1 MRGVFKISPEDAA
14 DFAALNLKAR
24 AIISAGAFGAQA
36 AVSADKL
43 RARAAVL
50 AGSILAATLAL
61 AMPAGATETGEAAT
75 KHAAPDK
82 ICLQKTSYKTEGGA
96 VPRYEYE
103 VSQNYDA
110 KARRLEKIYK
120 KSGEEGTSVSKSFSK
135 FDESGEREIENI
147 EYDWDANTN
156 KFRETAMSK
165 QEIAADGSK
174 IYFSLQSKDGKPYE
188 GEKAVEKR
196 EGKTEIL
203 QNFTLKK
210 GRWTPTH
217 LTKRIVDENDRNN
230 FVSTYEWNA
239 KAKKWAPYEKSI
251 YHYNGD
257 AYAGSEGYAWR
268 GKWVPLTKHTV
279 FTAADGT
286 RSEINFIWKDDT
298 WQRDEKILRKIEP
311 KYRRFS
317 ELRSRWDAAKNE
329 WREYY
334 KNVHEETEEG
344 RLLCEQTVLWREE
357 LQRWEVVFENEF
369 SYDAR
374 GNVIKNRAA
383 SDGKQYEYIYDYDEA
398 GNNISIIL
406 REPDESG
413 KWHETQRTQNVFEP
427 EILAHDVLDRGFIGD
442 YIAAGENAIKSSK
455 QYFLKDGEFKLNET
469 REWFYGKC
477 EPSRE

>member
-14 DFAALNLKAR
+14 DFTAANLKAR
-24 AIISAGAFGAQA
+24 AIISAGAF
-36 AVSADKL
+36 
-43 RARAAVL
+43 RARAAVNSRARTAVL

-61 AMPAGATETGEAAT
+61 AVPAGATEASEAAT
-75 KHAAPDK
+75 KYTARDK

-110 KARRLEKIYK
+110 KTRRLEKIYK
-120 KSGEEGTSVSKSFSK
+120 KSGEEEVSVSKSFSK
-135 FDESGEREIENI
+135 FDESGEREIENV
-147 EYDWDANTN
+147 EYDWDADTN
-156 KFRETAMSK
+156 KLRETAMSK
-165 QEIAADGSK
+165 QEIAKDGSK

-188 GEKAVEKR
+188 GEKVVEKR

-210 GRWTPTH
+210 GRWTPTY
-217 LTKRIVDENDRNN
+217 LTKRIVDDNYKST
-230 FVSTYEWNA
+230 FVAIYEWDA
-239 KAKKWAPYEKSI
+239 KAKKWMPYEKSI

-257 AYAGSEGYAWR
+257 VYAGSEGYAWR

-286 RSEINFIWKDDT
+286 RSEINFIWKDGT

-311 KYRRFS
+311 KHRRFS

-344 RLLCEQTVLWREE
+344 RPLHEQTVLWREE
-357 LQRWEVVFENEF
+357 LQCWEVVFENEF

-398 GNNISIIL
+398 GNNISITL

-413 KWHETQRTQNVFEP
+413 KWHETQRTQNVFERG
-427 EILAHDVLDRGFIGD
+427 ILAYDVLDRGFIGD
-442 YIAAGENAIKSSK
+442 YIAAGKNAIKSSK

-469 REWFYGKC
+469 REWIYGKC
-477 EPSRE
+477 GPQ

>member
-1 MRGVFKISPEDAA
+1 MRGIFKISPEGAA
-14 DFAALNLKAR
+14 DFAAANLKAR
-24 AIISAGAFGAQA
+24 AIVSAGAFVAQA
-36 AVSADKL
+36 AVLADKL
-43 RARAAVL
+43 RVLAAVL
-50 AGSILAATLAL
+50 ASSVLAATLAL
-61 AMPAGATETGEAAT
+61 AMPAGATETDAAAA

-110 KARRLEKIYK
+110 KTRRLEKIYK
-120 KSGEEGTSVSKSFSK
+120 KSSEEGVSVSKSFSK
-135 FDESGEREIENI
+135 FDESGEREIENV

-156 KFRETAMSK
+156 KLRETAMSK
-165 QEIAADGSK
+165 QEVAADGSK
-174 IYFSLQSKDGKPYE
+174 IYFSLQSKDDKPYD

-210 GRWTPTH
+210 GRWMPTH

-230 FVSTYEWNA
+230 FVATYEWNA
-239 KAKKWAPYEKSI
+239 KAKKWMPYEKSI

-257 AYAGSEGYAWR
+257 VYAGSEGYAWR

-286 RSEINFIWKDDT
+286 RSEINFIWKDGI
-298 WQRDEKILRKIEP
+298 WQRDEKALYKIEP
-311 KYRRFS
+311 KHRRFS

-329 WREYY
+329 WRGYY

-344 RLLCEQTVLWREE
+344 RLLREQTVLWREE

-369 SYDAR
+369 NYDAR

-383 SDGKQYEYIYDYDEA
+383 SDGKQYEYVYGYDEA
-398 GNNISIIL
+398 GNNISITL

-413 KWHETQRTQNVFEP
+413 KWHETQRTQNVFEQG
-427 EILAHDVLDRGFIGD
+427 ILAHDVLDRGFIGD

-477 EPSRE
+477 EP

>member
-1 MRGVFKISPEDAA
+1 MRGVFKISPEEDAA
-14 DFAALNLKAR
+14 NFAALNLKAR
-24 AIISAGAFGAQA
+24 AIISAGAFGVRTA
-36 AVSADKL
+36 ALADKL
-43 RARAAVL
+43 RVRATVL

-61 AMPAGATETGEAAT
+61 AMPAGATETGETAA

-110 KARRLEKIYK
+110 KTRRLEKIYK
-120 KSGEEGTSVSKSFSK
+120 KSSEEGASVSKSFSK

-156 KFRETAMSK
+156 KFRETAISK
-165 QEIAADGSK
+165 QEIAKDGSK
-174 IYFSLQSKDGKPYE
+174 IYFSLQSKDGKLYE

-230 FVSTYEWNA
+230 FVATYEWNA
-239 KAKKWAPYEKSI
+239 KAKKWTPYEKSI

-257 AYAGSEGYAWR
+257 VYAGSEGYAWR
-268 GKWVPLTKHTV
+268 GKWVPFTKHTV

-286 RSEINFIWKDDT
+286 RSEINFAWRDGA
-298 WQRDEKILRKIEP
+298 WGRDEKILRKIEP

-317 ELRSRWDAAKNE
+317 ELRSCWDAAKNE

-344 RLLCEQTVLWREE
+344 RPLRERTVLWREE
-357 LQRWEVVFENEF
+357 SQRWEVVFENEF

-398 GNNISIIL
+398 GNNISITL

-413 KWHETQRTQNVFEP
+413 KWHETQRTQNVFER

-469 REWFYGKC
+469 REWVYGKC
-477 EPSRE
+477 GPQ

>member
-1 MRGVFKISPEDAA
+1 
-14 DFAALNLKAR
+14 
-24 AIISAGAFGAQA
+24 
-36 AVSADKL
+36 
-43 RARAAVL
+43 
-50 AGSILAATLAL
+50 
-61 AMPAGATETGEAAT
+61 
-75 KHAAPDK
+75 
-82 ICLQKTSYKTEGGA
+82 
-96 VPRYEYE
+96 
-103 VSQNYDA
+103 
-110 KARRLEKIYK
+110 
-120 KSGEEGTSVSKSFSK
+120 
-135 FDESGEREIENI
+135 
-147 EYDWDANTN
+147 
-156 KFRETAMSK
+156 MSK
-165 QEIAADGSK
+165 QEVAADGSK
-174 IYFSLQSKDGKPYE
+174 IYFSLQSKDGKPYD

-210 GRWTPTH
+210 GRWTPTY
-217 LTKRIVDENDRNN
+217 LTKRIVDESDRNN

-239 KAKKWAPYEKSI
+239 KAKKWVPYEKSI

-286 RSEINFIWKDDT
+286 RSEINFIWRDGS
-298 WQRDEKILRKIEP
+298 WQRDEKVLRKIEP
-311 KYRRFS
+311 KYKRFS

-334 KNVHEETEEG
+334 KNVHEETEES
-344 RLLCEQTVLWREE
+344 RLLRERTELWREE
-357 LQRWEVVFENEF
+357 SQRWEVVFENEF

-374 GNVIKNRAA
+374 GNVIKNRTA

-413 KWHETQRTQNVFEP
+413 KWHETQRTQNVFERG
-427 EILAHDVLDRGFIGD
+427 ILAHDVLDRGFIGD
-442 YIAAGENAIKSSK
+442 YIAAGKNAIKSSK

-469 REWFYGKC
+469 REWVYGKC
-477 EPSRE
+477 EPQ

>member
-1 MRGVFKISPEDAA
+1 MRGFLKISPEGAA
-14 DFAALNLKAR
+14 DFAAANLKAR
-24 AIISAGAFGAQA
+24 AIISGGVF
-36 AVSADKL
+36 
-43 RARAAVL
+43 RARTTVNSRARTTVL
-50 AGSILAATLAL
+50 AGSILAATLTL

-75 KHAAPDK
+75 KHAAEDK

-110 KARRLEKIYK
+110 KTRRLEKIYR
-120 KSGEEGTSVSKSFSK
+120 KSSEEGASVSKSFSK

-147 EYDWDANTN
+147 EYDWDADTN
-156 KFRETAMSK
+156 KLRETAISK
-165 QEIAADGSK
+165 QEIAKDGSK
-174 IYFSLQSKDGKPYE
+174 IYFSLQKDGKPYE

-230 FVSTYEWNA
+230 FVATYEWNA
-239 KAKKWAPYEKSI
+239 KAKKWMPYEKSI

-257 AYAGSEGYAWR
+257 VYAGSEGYAWR

-286 RSEINFIWKDDT
+286 RSEINFAWRDGV
-298 WQRDEKILRKIEP
+298 WQRDEKALYKIEP
-311 KYRRFS
+311 KHRRFS
-317 ELRSRWDAAKNE
+317 ELRSRWDATKNE

-334 KNVHEETEEG
+334 KNVHEETEES
-344 RLLCEQTVLWREE
+344 RPLREQTVLWREE

-369 SYDAR
+369 GYDAR
-374 GNVIKNRAA
+374 GNVIKNRTA

-413 KWHETQRTQNVFEP
+413 KWHETQRTQNVFERS
-427 EILAHDVLDRGFIGD
+427 ILAHDVLDRGFIGD

-477 EPSRE
+477 EPQ

>member
-1 MRGVFKISPEDAA
+1 MRGVFKISPEGAA
-14 DFAALNLKAR
+14 DFAAVNLKAR
-24 AIISAGAFGAQA
+24 AIISADELQARAAASAGA
-36 AVSADKL
+36 L

-61 AMPAGATETGEAAT
+61 AMPAGAAETGEAA
-75 KHAAPDK
+75 ADK

-96 VPRYEYE
+96 VPHYEYE

-110 KARRLEKIYK
+110 KTRRLEKIYK
-120 KSGEEGTSVSKSFSK
+120 KSSEEGASVSKSFSK
-135 FDESGEREIENI
+135 FDESGEREIENV

-156 KFRETAMSK
+156 KFRETAISK
-165 QEIAADGSK
+165 QEIAKDGSK
-174 IYFSLQSKDGKPYE
+174 IYFSLQKDGKPYE

-217 LTKRIVDENDRNN
+217 FTKRIVDESDRNN
-230 FVSTYEWNA
+230 FVATYEWNA
-239 KAKKWAPYEKSI
+239 KAKKWVPYEKSI

-257 AYAGSEGYAWR
+257 VYAGSEGYAWR

-286 RSEINFIWKDDT
+286 RSEINFIWKDGT

-311 KYRRFS
+311 KHRRFI

-334 KNVHEETEEG
+334 KNVHEETEES
-344 RLLCEQTVLWREE
+344 RPLREQTALWREE
-357 LQRWEVVFENEF
+357 SQRWEVVFENEF

-398 GNNISIIL
+398 GNNISITL

-413 KWHETQRTQNVFEP
+413 KWRETQRTQNVFERS
-427 EILAHDVLDRGFIGD
+427 ILAHDVLDRGFIGD
-442 YIAAGENAIKSSK
+442 YIAAGKNAIKSSK

-469 REWFYGKC
+469 REWVYGKC
-477 EPSRE
+477 EPQ

>member
-24 AIISAGAFGAQA
+24 TIVSAGAFGAQT
-36 AVSADKL
+36 AVLADKL

-50 AGSILAATLAL
+50 AGSVLAATLTL
-61 AMPAGATETGEAAT
+61 AMPAGAAETGEAAA
-75 KHAAPDK
+75 KHAAANK

-110 KARRLEKIYK
+110 KTRRLEKIYR
-120 KSGEEGTSVSKSFSK
+120 KSSEEGASVSKSFSK
-135 FDESGEREIENI
+135 FDESGEREIENV
-147 EYDWDANTN
+147 EYDWDADAN
-156 KFRETAMSK
+156 KFRETAIGK
-165 QEIAADGSK
+165 QEIAKDGSK
-174 IYFSLQSKDGKPYE
+174 IYFSLQKDGKPYE

-230 FVSTYEWNA
+230 FVATYEWNA
-239 KAKKWAPYEKSI
+239 KAKKWTPYEKSI

-257 AYAGSEGYAWR
+257 VYAGYEGYAWR

-286 RSEINFIWKDDT
+286 RSEINFVWRDGA
-298 WQRDEKILRKIEP
+298 WGRDEKVLSKIEP

-329 WREYY
+329 WKEYY
-334 KNVHEETEEG
+334 KNVHEETEER
-344 RLLCEQTVLWREE
+344 RLLRERTELWREE
-357 LQRWEVVFENEF
+357 SQRWEVVFENEF

-374 GNVIKNRAA
+374 GNVIKNRGA

-398 GNNISIIL
+398 GNNISITL
-406 REPDESG
+406 RELDESG
-413 KWHETQRTQNVFEP
+413 KWHETQKTQNVFEP

-442 YIAAGENAIKSSK
+442 YIATGKNAIKSSK

-469 REWFYGKC
+469 REWVYGKC
-477 EPSRE
+477 EPQ

>member
-1 MRGVFKISPEDAA
+1 MRDVFKILPEGAA
-14 DFAALNLKAR
+14 DFTAANLKAR
-24 AIISAGAFGAQA
+24 AIISTGAFRALA
-36 AVSADKL
+36 AVNS
-43 RARAAVL
+43 RARTAVL
-50 AGSILAATLAL
+50 AGSILAATLTL

-75 KHAAPDK
+75 KYAAADK

-110 KARRLEKIYK
+110 KTRRLEKIYK
-120 KSGEEGTSVSKSFSK
+120 KSGEEGASVSKSFSK
-135 FDESGEREIENI
+135 FDESGEREIENV

-156 KFRETAMSK
+156 KLRETAINK

-230 FVSTYEWNA
+230 FVATYEWNA
-239 KAKKWAPYEKSI
+239 KAKKWMPYEKSI

-257 AYAGSEGYAWR
+257 VYAGSEGYAWR

-286 RSEINFIWKDDT
+286 RSEINFIWKDGA

-311 KYRRFS
+311 KHRRFS

-344 RLLCEQTVLWREE
+344 RLLRERTVLWREE

-374 GNVIKNRAA
+374 GNVIKNCAA

-398 GNNISIIL
+398 GNNVSITL

-413 KWHETQRTQNVFEP
+413 KWYETQRTQNVFER

-442 YIAAGENAIKSSK
+442 YIAAGKNAIKSSK

-469 REWFYGKC
+469 REWVYGKC
-477 EPSRE
+477 EPQ

>member
-1 MRGVFKISPEDAA
+1 MRGVFKISPKDAA
-14 DFAALNLKAR
+14 DFVALNLKAR
-24 AIISAGAFGAQA
+24 AIISAGAFRAQT
-36 AVSADKL
+36 AVLADKL
-43 RARAAVL
+43 RARTAVL

-61 AMPAGATETGEAAT
+61 AMPASATEAAA
-75 KHAAPDK
+75 KHAAANK

-110 KARRLEKIYK
+110 KTRRLEKIYK
-120 KSGEEGTSVSKSFSK
+120 KSSEEETSVSKSFSK

-147 EYDWDANTN
+147 EYDWDADAN
-156 KFRETAMSK
+156 KLRETAMSK
-165 QEIAADGSK
+165 QEIAKDGSK
-174 IYFSLQSKDGKPYE
+174 IYFSLQSKDGKPYD

-210 GRWTPTH
+210 GRWTPTY
-217 LTKRIVDENDRNN
+217 LTKRIVDESDRNN

-239 KAKKWAPYEKSI
+239 KAKKWVPY

-286 RSEINFIWKDDT
+286 RSEINFVWRDGA
-298 WQRDEKILRKIEP
+298 WGRDEKILHKIEP

-334 KNVHEETEEG
+334 KNVHEETEES
-344 RLLCEQTVLWREE
+344 RPLRERTELWREE
-357 LQRWEVVFENEF
+357 SQRWEVVFENEF
-369 SYDAR
+369 SYDAC
-374 GNVIKNRAA
+374 GNVIKNRTA

-413 KWHETQRTQNVFEP
+413 KWHETQKTQNVFEP

-442 YIAAGENAIKSSK
+442 YIAAGKNAIKSSK

-469 REWFYGKC
+469 REWVYGKC
-477 EPSRE
+477 EPQ

>member
-1 MRGVFKISPEDAA
+1 MRGVFKISPEGAA

-24 AIISAGAFGAQA
+24 AIISAGAF
-36 AVSADKL
+36 
-43 RARAAVL
+43 RARTAVNSRARTAVL
-50 AGSILAATLAL
+50 AGFILAATLAL
-61 AMPAGATETGEAAT
+61 AMPVGAAETGETHETASNFKART
-75 KHAAPDK
+75 DK

-110 KARRLEKIYK
+110 KTRRLEKIYK
-120 KSGEEGTSVSKSFSK
+120 KSGEEGVSVSKSFSK
-135 FDESGEREIENI
+135 FDESGEREIENV

-156 KFRETAMSK
+156 KLRETAMSK

-230 FVSTYEWNA
+230 FVATYEWNA
-239 KAKKWAPYEKSI
+239 KAKKWMPYEKSI

-257 AYAGSEGYAWR
+257 VYAGSEGYAWR

-279 FTAADGT
+279 FTAGDGT

-311 KYRRFS
+311 KHRRFT

-334 KNVHEETEEG
+334 KNVHEETEES
-344 RLLCEQTVLWREE
+344 RPLREQTVLWREE

-374 GNVIKNRAA
+374 GNVIKNRQV
-383 SDGKQYEYIYDYDEA
+383 SNGKQYEYIYDYDEA
-398 GNNISIIL
+398 GNNISITL

-413 KWHETQRTQNVFEP
+413 KWHETQKTQNVFEP

-442 YIAAGENAIKSSK
+442 YIAAGKNAIKSSK

-469 REWFYGKC
+469 REWVYGKC
-477 EPSRE
+477 EPQ

>member
-1 MRGVFKISPEDAA
+1 MRDVFKILPEGAA
-14 DFAALNLKAR
+14 DFTATNLKAR
-24 AIISAGAFGAQA
+24 AIISTGAFRALA
-36 AVSADKL
+36 AVNS
-43 RARAAVL
+43 RARTAVL
-50 AGSILAATLAL
+50 AGSILAATLTL

-75 KHAAPDK
+75 KYAARDK

-110 KARRLEKIYK
+110 KTRRLEKIYK
-120 KSGEEGTSVSKSFSK
+120 KSGEEGVSVSKSFSK
-135 FDESGEREIENI
+135 FDESGEREIENV
-147 EYDWDANTN
+147 EYDWDADTN
-156 KFRETAMSK
+156 KLRETAMSK

-217 LTKRIVDENDRNN
+217 LTKRIVDESDRNN
-230 FVSTYEWNA
+230 FVATYEWNA
-239 KAKKWAPYEKSI
+239 KAKKWTPYEKSI

-268 GKWVPLTKHTV
+268 DKWVPLTKHTV

-286 RSEINFIWKDDT
+286 RSEINFIWKDGA

-311 KYRRFS
+311 KHRRFS
-317 ELRSRWDAAKNE
+317 ELRLRWDAAKNE

-334 KNVHEETEEG
+334 KNVHEETEES
-344 RLLCEQTVLWREE
+344 RLLREQTVLWRDE

-398 GNNISIIL
+398 GNNISITL

-413 KWHETQRTQNVFEP
+413 KWHETQRTQNVFEQG
-427 EILAHDVLDRGFIGD
+427 ILAHDVLDHGFIGD
-442 YIAAGENAIKSSK
+442 YIAAGKNAIKSSK

-469 REWFYGKC
+469 REWVYGKC
-477 EPSRE
+477 GPQ

>member
-1 MRGVFKISPEDAA
+1 MRDIFKILPEDAA
-14 DFAALNLKAR
+14 DFAAPNLKAR
-24 AIISAGAFGAQA
+24 AIISAGAFRALA
-36 AVSADKL
+36 AVNS
-43 RARAAVL
+43 RARSVVL

-61 AMPAGATETGEAAT
+61 AMPASATETGEATT
-75 KHAAPDK
+75 KHAAANK

-110 KARRLEKIYK
+110 KTRRLEKIYK
-120 KSGEEGTSVSKSFSK
+120 KSGEEGVSVSKSFSK
-135 FDESGEREIENI
+135 FDESGEREIENV

-156 KFRETAMSK
+156 KLRETAMSK
-165 QEIAADGSK
+165 QEVAKDGSK
-174 IYFSLQSKDGKPYE
+174 IYFSLQSKDGKPYD

-230 FVSTYEWNA
+230 FVATYEWNA
-239 KAKKWAPYEKSI
+239 KAKKWMPYEKSI

-257 AYAGSEGYAWR
+257 VYAGSEGYVWR

-286 RSEINFIWKDDT
+286 RSEINFIWKDGT
-298 WQRDEKILRKIEP
+298 WQRDEKALYKIEP
-311 KYRRFS
+311 KYKRFS
-317 ELRSRWDAAKNE
+317 ELRSRWDSAKNE

-334 KNVHEETEEG
+334 KNVHEETEES
-344 RLLCEQTVLWREE
+344 RPLREQTALWREE
-357 LQRWEVVFENEF
+357 SQRWEVVFENEF

-374 GNVIKNRAA
+374 GNVIKNRTA

-398 GNNISIIL
+398 GNNISITL

-427 EILAHDVLDRGFIGD
+427 EILAQDVLDRGFIGD

-469 REWFYGKC
+469 REWVYGKC
-477 EPSRE
+477 EPQ

>member
-14 DFAALNLKAR
+14 DFTAANLKAR
-24 AIISAGAFGAQA
+24 AIISAGAFRALA
-36 AVSADKL
+36 AVNS
-43 RARAAVL
+43 RARTAVL
-50 AGSILAATLAL
+50 ASSILAATLTL
-61 AMPAGATETGEAAT
+61 AIPAGATETSEAAT
-75 KHAAPDK
+75 KHAAADK
-82 ICLQKTSYKTEGGA
+82 ICLKKTSYKTEGGA

-110 KARRLEKIYK
+110 KTRRLEKIYK
-120 KSGEEGTSVSKSFSK
+120 KSSEEGASVSKSFSK

-156 KFRETAMSK
+156 KFRETAISK
-165 QEIAADGSK
+165 QEIAKDGSK
-174 IYFSLQSKDGKPYE
+174 IYFSLQKDGKPYE

-210 GRWTPTH
+210 GRWTPTY
-217 LTKRIVDENDRNN
+217 LTKRIVDKSDRNN

-239 KAKKWAPYEKSI
+239 KAKKWVPYEKSI

-257 AYAGSEGYAWR
+257 VYAGSEGYAWR

-286 RSEINFIWKDDT
+286 RSEINFIWRDGA
-298 WQRDEKILRKIEP
+298 WERDEKILRKIEP

-344 RLLCEQTVLWREE
+344 RPLREQTVLWREE

-374 GNVIKNRAA
+374 GNVIKNRTA
-383 SDGKQYEYIYDYDEA
+383 SDGKQYEYIYGYDEA

-413 KWHETQRTQNVFEP
+413 KWHETQRTQNVFERS
-427 EILAHDVLDRGFIGD
+427 ILAHDVLDRGFIGD
-442 YIAAGENAIKSSK
+442 YIAAGKNAIKSSK

-469 REWFYGKC
+469 REWVYGKC
-477 EPSRE
+477 EPQ

>member
-1 MRGVFKISPEDAA
+1 MRGIFKILPEDAA

-24 AIISAGAFGAQA
+24 AIISAGAFRVRA
-36 AVSADKL
+36 AVNS
-43 RARAAVL
+43 RARTAVL
-50 AGSILAATLAL
+50 AGSVLAATLTL
-61 AMPAGATETGEAAT
+61 AMPVGATETGEAAT
-75 KHAAPDK
+75 KHAAEDK

-110 KARRLEKIYK
+110 KTRRLEKIYK
-120 KSGEEGTSVSKSFSK
+120 KSSEEGASVSKSFSK
-135 FDESGEREIENI
+135 FDESGEREIENV
-147 EYDWDANTN
+147 EYDWDANAN
-156 KFRETAMSK
+156 KFRETAISK
-165 QEIAADGSK
+165 QEIAKDGSK
-174 IYFSLQSKDGKPYE
+174 IYVSLQKDGKPYD

-210 GRWTPTH
+210 GKWTPTY
-217 LTKRIVDENDRNN
+217 LTKRIVDESDRNN
-230 FVSTYEWNA
+230 FVATYEWNA
-239 KAKKWAPYEKSI
+239 KTKKWMPYEKSI

-257 AYAGSEGYAWR
+257 VYAGSEGYAWR

-298 WQRDEKILRKIEP
+298 WQRDEKALYKIEP
-311 KYRRFS
+311 KHRRFS
-317 ELRSRWDAAKNE
+317 ELRSRWDSAKNE

-334 KNVHEETEEG
+334 KNVHEETEES
-344 RLLCEQTVLWREE
+344 RPLREQTVLWREE
-357 LQRWEVVFENEF
+357 SQRWEVVFENEF

-374 GNVIKNRAA
+374 GNVIKNRTA

-413 KWHETQRTQNVFEP
+413 KWHETQKTQNVFEP

-442 YIAAGENAIKSSK
+442 YIATGENAIKSSK

-477 EPSRE
+477 EPQ

>member
-1 MRGVFKISPEDAA
+1 MRGIFKISPDGAA
-14 DFAALNLKAR
+14 DFAAANLKAR
-24 AIISAGAFGAQA
+24 AIISAGAFRART
-36 AVSADKL
+36 AVNS

-50 AGSILAATLAL
+50 AGSILAATLTL
-61 AMPAGATETGEAAT
+61 AMPAGPTETGEAAT
-75 KHAAPDK
+75 KHAAADK

-110 KARRLEKIYK
+110 KTRRLEKIYK
-120 KSGEEGTSVSKSFSK
+120 KSSEDGVSVSKSFSK
-135 FDESGEREIENI
+135 FDESGEREIENV
-147 EYDWDANTN
+147 EYDWDADTN
-156 KFRETAMSK
+156 KLRETAISK

-174 IYFSLQSKDGKPYE
+174 IYFSLQKDGKPYE

-210 GRWTPTH
+210 GRWAPTH
-217 LTKRIVDENDRNN
+217 LTKRIVDESDRNN
-230 FVSTYEWNA
+230 FVATYEWNA
-239 KAKKWAPYEKSI
+239 KAKKWMPYEKSI

-257 AYAGSEGYAWR
+257 VYAGSEGYAWR

-298 WQRDEKILRKIEP
+298 WQRDEKVLSKIEP

-317 ELRSRWDAAKNE
+317 ELRSRWNAAKNE

-344 RLLCEQTVLWREE
+344 RPLREQTVLWREE

-374 GNVIKNRAA
+374 GNVIKNRGA
-383 SDGKQYEYIYDYDEA
+383 SDGKQYEYIYGYDEA
-398 GNNISIIL
+398 GNNISITL

-413 KWHETQRTQNVFEP
+413 KWRETQRTQNVFERG
-427 EILAHDVLDRGFIGD
+427 ILAHDVLDRGFIGD
-442 YIAAGENAIKSSK
+442 YIATGKNAIKSSK

-469 REWFYGKC
+469 REWVYGKC
-477 EPSRE
+477 GPSRE

>member
-1 MRGVFKISPEDAA
+1 MRGVFKISPQDAA
-14 DFAALNLKAR
+14 DFAAVNLKAR
-24 AIISAGAFGAQA
+24 AIISAGAFGAQT
-36 AVSADKL
+36 AVLVDKL
-43 RARAAVL
+43 RVRAAIL
-50 AGSILAATLAL
+50 AGSVLAATLVL
-61 AMPAGATETGEAAT
+61 AIPAGATETGEAAT
-75 KHAAPDK
+75 KHAAADK

-110 KARRLEKIYK
+110 KTRRLEKIYK
-120 KSGEEGTSVSKSFSK
+120 KSSEEGTSVSKSFSK
-135 FDESGEREIENI
+135 FDESGEREIENV

-165 QEIAADGSK
+165 QEIAKDGSK
-174 IYFSLQSKDGKPYE
+174 IYFSLQKDGKPYE

-203 QNFTLKK
+203 QNFTLKN

-230 FVSTYEWNA
+230 FVATYEWNA
-239 KAKKWAPYEKSI
+239 KAKKWTPYEKSI

-257 AYAGSEGYAWR
+257 VYAGSEGYAWR

-298 WQRDEKILRKIEP
+298 WQRDEKVLRKIEP
-311 KYRRFS
+311 KYRRFT

-334 KNVHEETEEG
+334 KNVHEETEES
-344 RLLCEQTVLWREE
+344 RPLREQTALWREE
-357 LQRWEVVFENEF
+357 SQRWEVVFENEF
-369 SYDAR
+369 SYDTR
-374 GNVIKNRAA
+374 GNVIKNRTA

-413 KWHETQRTQNVFEP
+413 KWRETQRTQNVFEP
-427 EILAHDVLDRGFIGD
+427 EILAHDVMDRGFIGD
-442 YIAAGENAIKSSK
+442 YIAAGKNAIKSSK

-469 REWFYGKC
+469 REWVYGKC
-477 EPSRE
+477 EPQ